1 MLVRLLIIAVPF
13 LAVFAVA
20 IALFYLYAAVL
31 AFRQGNTPFVLFYAA
46 LSFGGIAL
54 GTALWRTYRNFR
66 RGVRA
71 R

>member
-1 MLVRLLIIAVPF
+1 MLVRLLIVAVPF
-13 LAVFAVA
+13 LAVFAIA

-31 AFRQGNTPFVLFYAA
+31 SVRQGNTPFALFYAA

-54 GTALWRTYRNFR
+54 GTALWRTYRKFR

-71 R
+71 P